1 MRLGRRQ
8 MLVSL
13 LWLPA
18 ARLLPGCKSGLAKQ
32 SAPASS
38 PAFEPD
44 RRRAL
49 CAAVERILP
58 GAQDAGVP
66 EYMDYWLAR
75 QPFSVAPDWR
85 PILNVGA
92 VHLDRVARAEH
103 RRAFCDCK
111 PDQQDALLTRFQKG
125 EVRAKRFD
133 SGVFFQRLVTLTL
146 EGFLSDPK
154 YGGNRNEVGWR
165 FIGRT
170 PCWWAPKRLP

>member
-1 MRLGRRQ
+1 MRLNRRQ
-8 MLVSL
+8 MILSL
-13 LWLPA
+13 LAVPAVRFLPKAA
-18 ARLLPGCKSGLAKQ
+18 ARG
-32 SAPASS
+32 SAA
-38 PAFEPD
+38 AVFEPD

-49 CAAVERILP
+49 VAAAERILP
-58 GAQDAGVP
+58 GAVDAGVP

-75 QPFSVAPDWR
+75 QPFSVAPDWK

-92 VHLDRVARAEH
+92 VHLDRLSRAEH

-111 PDQQDALLTRFQKG
+111 PEQQDALLTRFQKG

-133 SGVFFQRLVTLTL
+133 SKVFFQRLVTLTL
-146 EGFLSDPK
+146 EGFLSDPQ
-154 YGGNRNEVGWR
+154 YGGNRNQVGWR